1 MDFCGKIEIFHY
13 HLCQVDV
20 LYFRLGPD
28 NKQQL
33 QSCMEAKF
41 GLFFINCKT
50 KNIFQNSLLHIFCT
64 VIDFREHFFGHP
76 YHFNAVSFTFD
87 GMLSYRKQKIVGNI
101 TVILYNYP
109 RNG

>member
-13 HLCQVDV
+13 YLCQVDV

-41 GLFFINCKT
+41 G
-50 KNIFQNSLLHIFCT
+50 
-64 VIDFREHFFGHP
+64 DF
-76 YHFNAVSFTFD
+76 YK
-87 GMLSYRKQKIVGNI
+87 L
-101 TVILYNYP
+101 
-109 RNG
+109 